1 MYLNLTN
8 FTNEELQLHRESLL
22 SFINDFVY
30 SAFDDTE
37 DATYIGIHEIHNA
50 IVDEID
56 RRKQERVDAL
66 DRVSHLRRQLERM
79 VPNAES
85 RSILMEIADL
95 ESMLRQ

>member
-8 FTNEELQLHRESLL
+8 FTNEELQFHRESLL

-50 IVDEID
+50 IADEID
-56 RRKQERVDAL
+56 RRKQERIDAFN
-66 DRVSHLRRQLERM
+66 RVSKLRRQLEHRISD
-79 VPNAES
+79 AEG
-85 RSILMEIADL
+85 RSILADIADL
-95 ESMLRQ
+95 ESILRQ